1 MKMTIKLKTG
11 LVKILLLVFLT
22 SSMLSCRF
30 LTKKDKHP
38 EVETLD
44 QLVGKK
50 KISIVEDYSIENQ
63 KSIILL
69 NDSLYA
75 TTQQNYEYIESLI
88 PRTDSKKTNPTLK
101 ITNTI
106 QIKNLITQKNYLTRT
121 FANPVLINNN
131 FDLLTSDSVYYF
143 PLFNAPKKIDSLK
156 RNEFIQLSSCPNYMN
171 DELEEFDS
179 SIIYEWVSGRLPSPS
194 ELYYYKVGDMRFKST
209 SQCYYIEK
217 NRKFFFSYGVGIVKL
232 P

>member
-1 MKMTIKLKTG
+1 MTINSKTG
-11 LVKILLLVFLT
+11 LVKILLIVFLP

-38 EVETLD
+38 EVETLN
-44 QLVGKK
+44 QLIVKK
-50 KISIVEDYSIENQ
+50 KITIVEDYSVENQ

-88 PRTDSKKTNPTLK
+88 PKTDSTKTNPTLK

-106 QIKNLITQKNYLTRT
+106 QIKNLITQKNYFTRT
-121 FANPVLINNN
+121 FEKPVLINNN
-131 FDLLTSDSVYYF
+131 FDLLTGDSLYYF
-143 PLFNAPKKIDSLK
+143 QLFNAPKKIDSLK
-156 RNEFIQLSSCPNYMN
+156 RNEFIELSSDPNQMN

-179 SIIYEWVSGRLPSPS
+179 SIIYEWVSGRLPSPR

-209 SQCYYIEK
+209 SQCYYLEK
-217 NRKFFFSYGVGIVKL
+217 NRKYFFSYGAGILKL

>member
-1 MKMTIKLKTG
+1 MTINLKPG
-11 LVKILLLVFLT
+11 LVKILLIVFLP

-38 EVETLD
+38 EVETLN
-44 QLVGKK
+44 QLIGKK
-50 KISIVEDYSIENQ
+50 KITIVEDYSVENQ
-63 KSIILL
+63 KRIILL

-88 PRTDSKKTNPTLK
+88 HRTDSMKTNPTLK

-106 QIKNLITQKNYLTRT
+106 QIKNLITQKNYFTQT
-121 FANPVLINNN
+121 FEKPVLINNN
-131 FDLLTSDSVYYF
+131 FDLLTGDSLYYF
-143 PLFNAPKKIDSLK
+143 QLFNAPKKIDSLK
-156 RNEFIQLSSCPNYMN
+156 RNEFIQLSSYPNHMN
-171 DELEEFDS
+171 DELDEFDS
-179 SIIYEWVSGRLPSPS
+179 SIIYEWVSGRLPSPR
-194 ELYYYKVGDMRFKST
+194 ELYYYEVGDMRFKST

-217 NRKFFFSYGVGIVKL
+217 NRKYFFSYGAGILKL

>member
-1 MKMTIKLKTG
+1 MTINLKTG

-44 QLVGKK
+44 QLISKK
-50 KISIVEDYSIENQ
+50 KITLVENYSIENQ
-63 KSIILL
+63 KRIILL
-69 NDSLYA
+69 NDSIYA
-75 TTQQNYEYIESLI
+75 TTHQNYEYTESLV
-88 PRTDSKKTNPTLK
+88 PRTDSTKTNPTLK

-121 FANPVLINNN
+121 FEKPVLINNN
-131 FDLLTSDSVYYF
+131 FDLLTGDSVYYF

-156 RNEFIQLSSCPNYMN
+156 RKEFIQLSSYPNHMN
-171 DELEEFDS
+171 GELDEFDS
-179 SIIYEWVSGRLPSPS
+179 SIIYEWVSGRLPSPR

-217 NRKFFFSYGVGIVKL
+217 NRKYFFSYGAGILKL

>member
-1 MKMTIKLKTG
+1 MTINLKTG
-11 LVKILLLVFLT
+11 LVKILLLVFLP

-44 QLVGKK
+44 QLIGKK
-50 KISIVEDYSIENQ
+50 KITIVEDYSIENQ

-88 PRTDSKKTNPTLK
+88 PRTDSTKTNPTLE

-106 QIKNLITQKNYLTRT
+106 QIKNLITQKNYFT
-121 FANPVLINNN
+121 
-131 FDLLTSDSVYYF
+131 
-143 PLFNAPKKIDSLK
+143 
-156 RNEFIQLSSCPNYMN
+156 
-171 DELEEFDS
+171 
-179 SIIYEWVSGRLPSPS
+179 
-194 ELYYYKVGDMRFKST
+194 
-209 SQCYYIEK
+209 
-217 NRKFFFSYGVGIVKL
+217 
-232 P
+232 